1 MLVVFTVGCS
11 SGPSTHGGQT
21 VTTSVVVVVPT
32 SSPYASASRSASVL
46 ERQYQF

>member
-1 MLVVFTVGCS
+1 MVVVFTVGCS

-21 VTTSVVVVVPT
+21 VTTSVVVVPT